1 LITVTAA
8 AAHEESFELDLPS
21 SSKSVRKARR
31 AVAELA
37 RRLGAAE
44 SDVTIAVSEAVGNA
58 VVHAFREG
66 RSGTIRVFA
75 RRDRGRFL
83 VTVAD
88 DGIGMTPNPES
99 AGLGFGIPLIS
110 KVCDDVRFSSSR
122 EGTKVTMCFDIGTEA
137 EGGGGRAREEA
148 LQ

>member
-1 LITVTAA
+1 MVTAA
-8 AAHEESFELDLPS
+8 AAHEEGFELDLPS
-21 SSKSVRKARR
+21 DSKSVGKARR
-31 AVAELA
+31 AVAGLA
-37 RRLGAAE
+37 RRLGAVEA
-44 SDVTIAVSEAVGNA
+44 DVAIAVSEAVGNA

-75 RRDRGRFL
+75 RTDRGRFL

-88 DGIGMTPNPES
+88 DGIGMTPNPEN

-122 EGTKVTMCFDIGTEA
+122 EGTKITMCFDVGTEP
-137 EGGGGRAREEA
+137 EGADRRTHKEA

>member
-1 LITVTAA
+1 MVTAA

-21 SSKSVRKARR
+21 DSKSVGRARR

-37 RRLGAAE
+37 RRLGAEE

-75 RRDRGRFL
+75 RQDRGRFL

-88 DGIGMTPNPES
+88 DGIGMTPNPEN

-122 EGTKVTMCFDIGTEA
+122 GGTRVTMSFDIPAAA
-137 EGGGGRAREEA
+137 EGGAPRAPQEA
-148 LQ
+148 LG

>member
-1 LITVTAA
+1 MVTAPT
-8 AAHEESFELDLPS
+8 AHDESVELSLPS
-21 SSKSVRKARR
+21 DSKSVGKARR
-31 AVAELA
+31 AVAALA

-66 RSGTIRVFA
+66 RSGSIRVFA
-75 RRDRGRFL
+75 RQDRGRFL

-88 DGIGMTPNPES
+88 DGIGMTPNPEN

-122 EGTKVTMCFDIGTEA
+122 EGTKITMCFDLGVA
-137 EGGGGRAREEA
+137 AGGGEERPLQEA
-148 LQ
+148 LG